1 MTAEQT
7 LFADEDCV
15 VWLKSRKTESV
26 NKKTFFNWL
35 QILKKKKK
43 EATTTKSGG
52 LRKCPTPI

>member
-35 QILKKKKK
+35 QI
-43 EATTTKSGG
+43 
-52 LRKCPTPI
+52 